1 MTAERDDI
9 INLHELSLIDFNKEL
24 GSSSPAPGGGS
35 TAALAG
41 ALSCSLL
48 SMVSKITLKN
58 SKTSAVN
65 IKLKELIDRIDY
77 NQKMFIR
84 LMNEDT
90 AAFNEIMNTFKLPK
104 STDDEQ
110 LQRSQAIQEATKHAA
125 EVPLK
130 TTRLALDTLKLVED
144 LTELGSENTISDT
157 GVAGLMAYSALRGA
171 IWNVKINLSSIK
183 DSGYVQETNLEIEKI
198 MESVNKLWPEIQK
211 IVENKIIQ

>member
-1 MTAERDDI
+1 MSEERDDI
-9 INLHELSLIDFNKEL
+9 INFHELSIMDFNKEL

-41 ALSCSLL
+41 ALACSLL
-48 SMVSKITLKN
+48 GMVSKIALKN
-58 SKTSAVN
+58 SKEPGVN
-65 IKLKELIDRIDY
+65 IRLKELIENIE
-77 NQKMFIR
+77 NSQKRFMK

-90 AAFNEIMNTFKLPK
+90 AAFNEILNSFKLPK
-104 STDDEQ
+104 GIPEEQ
-110 LQRSQAIQEATKHAA
+110 SHRTQAIQNATKLAA

-130 TTRLALDTLKLVED
+130 TTRLAFDTLKLVKD
-144 LTELGSENTISDT
+144 LTELGSDNTISDT

-171 IWNVKINLSSIK
+171 IWNVKINLCSIK

-198 MESVNKLWPEIQK
+198 MESVNKLWPEIQR